1 MRGAFRR
8 DLQLAPGPEFRLT
21 RRRSARLF
29 SALLA
34 IAAAGWGIY
43 DLRTGHRLVGIATA
57 VLAVAFVVQL
67 VQAELAGWRFEGAE
81 LRSYRLR
88 LPAGQIEGVHV
99 AFFGKTARAWIETR
113 DGEQV
118 ALVEG
123 DEQEVRRI
131 AERLSGTLRLA
142 SMPARA
148 NLN

>member
-1 MRGAFRR
+1 MRGSFRK
-8 DLQLAPGPEFRLT
+8 DLTLAPGPEFRLT
-21 RRRSARLF
+21 RRLSARIF

-34 IAAAGWGIY
+34 AAAVGWGIF
-43 DLRTGHRLVGIATA
+43 DLWVGHRVIGIATA
-57 VLAVAFVVQL
+57 ALAVAFIVQL

-81 LRSYRLR
+81 LRSRRLR
-88 LPAGQIEGVHV
+88 LPAGEIEGVHV
-99 AFFGKTARAWIETR
+99 AFSGKTARAWIETR
-113 DGEQV
+113 DGDQV

-131 AERLSGTLRLA
+131 ADRLSGTLRLA